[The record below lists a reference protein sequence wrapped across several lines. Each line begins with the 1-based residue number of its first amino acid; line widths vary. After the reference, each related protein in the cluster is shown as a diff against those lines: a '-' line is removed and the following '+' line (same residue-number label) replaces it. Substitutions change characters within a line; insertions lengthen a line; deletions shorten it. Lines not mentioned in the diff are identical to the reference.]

1 VKEEAQERNSVT
13 EMNVDKK
20 TKRHEG
26 FREVPCGVS
35 FHFIGSPATFLCF
48 GIAKLSDFFPCRVM
62 VATQSY
68 HWGVGRDLSSPS
80 QVITFPKIH
89 RFSST
94 ARWQINLRSLVWR
107 NIQGNRIFHQMVTMV
122 SACIS
127 WETMTLSNLM
137 LHIFSATVLTTRN
150 LRSPWRWPIAEAETC
165 PGID

>member
-1 VKEEAQERNSVT
+1 MKEEAQERNSVT
-13 EMNVDKK
+13 ETNVDKK
-20 TKRHEG
+20 TKRQEG

-48 GIAKLSDFFPCRVM
+48 GIAKLSDFFPCRIM

-80 QVITFPKIH
+80 QVITFPKTH
-89 RFSST
+89 RFSSA
-94 ARWQINLRSLVWR
+94 ARWQINLRSLAWL

-127 WETMTLSNLM
+127 RETMTLNNLV
-137 LHIFSATVLTTRN
+137 LHIFSATVLTTRI
-150 LRSPWRWPIAEAETC
+150 LRSPWRWPIAKAETC
-165 PGID
+165 RGID